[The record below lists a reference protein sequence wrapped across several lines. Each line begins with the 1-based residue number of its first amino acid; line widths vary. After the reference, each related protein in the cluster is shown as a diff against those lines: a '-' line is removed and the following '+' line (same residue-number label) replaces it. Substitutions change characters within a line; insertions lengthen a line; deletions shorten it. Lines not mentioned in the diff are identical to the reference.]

1 MVSISRTF
9 KRTVAVGAAASLS
22 LVALAGCAQTS
33 EEKAESQSGGA
44 ASADSGSVV
53 LIGTTDSI
61 VSLDPAGSYD
71 NGSFAVQTQLFPF
84 LMSAPYGSPDVEPD
98 LAESADFTGP
108 TEYTVKLRDDAKWSD
123 GSPITSEDVKF
134 SFDRVV
140 SINDEN
146 GPSSLLWNLV
156 DIDTPDESTVVFN
169 LDQENDQTF
178 PQVLSSPAGV
188 IVPADIF
195 DADGLTPDDTILN
208 GKFGGEY
215 VLTAFDKNSSAT
227 YAANPEYNGLYGQ
240 PRNGAVEVTYYTE
253 ASNMKLDVQQGNI
266 DVAYRSLSS
275 TDIEDLEKQD
285 SVNVWKGPGG
295 EIRYIVFNFDTQPFG
310 AATDQ
315 ADEAKA
321 LAVRQ
326 AIADIIDREA
336 ISTNVYKGTYT
347 PLYSWVSSGMTGA
360 TEDLK
365 EAYGDG
371 NGGPDV
377 ERAKER
383 LEAAGVTEPVELHLQ
398 YSPDHY
404 GPSSGDEY
412 ALIKDQLEATGL
424 FTVDLKGTEWTQY
437 SKDRVNDA
445 YPAYQL
451 GWFPDYSDADN
462 YLTPF
467 FLVDPDGNTGF
478 IMNHYSND
486 EVNRLI
492 PAQGSEPDSAKRTE
506 MIEQIQGVLAE
517 GLPTLPFLE
526 GAQVAVAGTK
536 VTDLVLDPSFKFH
549 YGSIEME

>member
-1 MVSISRTF
+1 MAISKTL
-9 KRTVAVGAAASLS
+9 KRVIAGGAVAGLGMA
-22 LVALAGCAQTS
+22 ALAGCAQTS
-33 EEKAESQSGGA
+33 EDKAVQSG
-44 ASADSGSVV
+44 ADPAVV
-53 LIGTTDSI
+53 RIGTTDTI

-98 LAESADFTGP
+98 LAESGEFTSP
-108 TEYTVKLRDDAKWSD
+108 TQYTVKIRPDATWSD
-123 GSPITSEDVKF
+123 GTPITSEDVKF

-140 SINDEN
+140 DINDEN

-156 DIDTPDESTVVFN
+156 SVDTPDPSTAVFN

-188 IVPADIF
+188 IVPADVF
-195 DADGLTPDDTILN
+195 DADGLTPDEKIMD
-208 GKFGGEY
+208 GKFGGQY
-215 VLTAFDKNSSAT
+215 VLSSFDKNNSAG
-227 YAANPEYNGLYGQ
+227 YLANPEYTGLYGT
-240 PRNGAVEVTYYTE
+240 PKNSEVEVSYYTE

-266 DVAYRSLSS
+266 DVAYRSLSA
-275 TDIEDLEKQD
+275 TDIDDLEKQD
-285 SVNVWKGPGG
+285 TVKVWKGPGG

-310 AATDQ
+310 EETA
-315 ADEAKA
+315 EANAEKA

-326 AIADIIDREA
+326 AVADIIDRDA
-336 ISTNVYKGTYT
+336 ISENVYKGTYT

-365 EAYGDG
+365 DAYGDG
-371 NGGPDV
+371 KGGPDV
-377 ERAKER
+377 ERAAER
-383 LEAAGVTEPVELHLQ
+383 LEAAGITEPVELHLQ

-412 ALIKDQLEATGL
+412 ALIKDQLEATDL
-424 FTVDLKGTEWTQY
+424 FRVDLKGTEWTQY

-478 IMNHYSND
+478 IMNHYDNP
-486 EVNRLI
+486 EVNELI
-492 PAQGSEPDSAKRTE
+492 VAQGSEPDGKVRTE
-506 MIEQIQGVLAE
+506 MIEKIQSVLAE

-526 GAQVAVAGTK
+526 GAQVAVAGTD

-549 YGSIEME
+549 YGSIEKD